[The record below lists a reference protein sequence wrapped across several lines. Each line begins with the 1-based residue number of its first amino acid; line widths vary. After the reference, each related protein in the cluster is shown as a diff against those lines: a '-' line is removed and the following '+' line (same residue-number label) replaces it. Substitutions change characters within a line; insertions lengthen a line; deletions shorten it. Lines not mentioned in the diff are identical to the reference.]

1 MGTTSRRSIAARG
14 RAEDDAALLRREA
27 ELRRRPR
34 VLREPQRDR
43 VARVLLQRPHE
54 LLERDVQEDLAAR
67 AALDHVP
74 LEQPRVEVRPGAR
87 VVRGAHEAEA
97 HALAA
102 QPQDAAPAG
111 AGRRRE
117 LDAPQRLRDLQQE
130 GERVLGDEGLEA
142 HGSSFGFQGP
152 FRLRG

>member
-1 MGTTSRRSIAARG
+1 M
-14 RAEDDAALLRREA
+14 
-27 ELRRRPR
+27 
-34 VLREPQRDR
+34 Q
-43 VARVLLQRPHE
+43 Q
-54 LLERDVQEDLAAR
+54 DLAAR

-117 LDAPQRLRDLQQE
+117 LDPPQLYDLAEDPHEQVNLADDPAFSRQLHEMERLLLAQQRLFDQ
-130 GERVLGDEGLEA
+130 
-142 HGSSFGFQGP
+142 
-152 FRLRG
+152 